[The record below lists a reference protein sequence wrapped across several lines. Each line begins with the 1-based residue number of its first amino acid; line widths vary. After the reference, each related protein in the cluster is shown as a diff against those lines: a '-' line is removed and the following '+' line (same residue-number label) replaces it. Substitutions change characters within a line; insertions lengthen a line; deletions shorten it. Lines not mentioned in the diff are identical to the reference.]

1 LDVAKA
7 LLDMGFHAPTIYFPL
22 VVKDAIM
29 IEPTES
35 ESKQTLDDF
44 VLAMKEIARLAKDD
58 PAYLKNAPYH
68 TPVRRLDEAL
78 AARQLKLVFP
88 K

>member
-1 LDVAKA
+1 
-7 LLDMGFHAPTIYFPL
+7 
-22 VVKDAIM
+22 
-29 IEPTES
+29 
-35 ESKQTLDDF
+35 
-44 VLAMKEIARLAKDD
+44 MKEIARLAKVD